1 MRGNHI
7 LINGTYFRKNIPGT
21 TGWQGKGSLSQF
33 VPGRTG
39 TGYTEEPDSVAQVLL
54 LSGAHVLHHRTGL
67 WYERRRNDHERNM
80 HADAEV
86 WAPLMKCLIAVAGRG
101 KLRIA

>member
-1 MRGNHI
+1 MAGLCGEIIFSLTELI
-7 LINGTYFRKNIPGT
+7 LRKNIPGT

-54 LSGAHVLHHRTGL
+54 LSGAHVLHHRTGF
-67 WYERRRNDHERNM
+67 
-80 HADAEV
+80 V
-86 WAPLMKCLIAVAGRG
+86 V
-101 KLRIA
+101 